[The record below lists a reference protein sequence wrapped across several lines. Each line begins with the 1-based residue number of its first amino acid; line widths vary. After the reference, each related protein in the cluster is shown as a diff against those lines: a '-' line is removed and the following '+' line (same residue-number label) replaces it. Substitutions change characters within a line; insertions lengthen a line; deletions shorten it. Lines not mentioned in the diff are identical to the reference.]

1 MAVAPSSS
9 ADGVV
14 WDLSALYTGLDDPG
28 IGRDHAAAETRA
40 EAFATRYRG
49 RIAELAA
56 AGLCE
61 ALQELQDIYELM
73 DAPVIFAHLQH
84 AAHSDDPAAGR
95 LLNTTQARSTEIRR
109 HLIFFD
115 LEWVHV
121 DDDGAAELMADPR
134 LADFA
139 YLLERE
145 RRTKPHR
152 LAEGEE
158 QVMDEKANTGVR
170 SWSRL
175 FDEITS
181 RITCEVE
188 VDGERRTLTE
198 AETLALLYSPKRST
212 RRSAAAGLTAALA
225 AQQHPLTYVFNVC
238 LQDHSIDDRLRH
250 YATPIASR
258 NLANEI
264 QPAAVEALVAACEAG
279 FGIVQRYYR
288 LKRRLLGLDELFDY
302 DRYAPIK
309 SDDTGYSWGRCREIV
324 IDSYAAFSETLGGI
338 AVRAFDERWIDAEL
352 RLGKRGGAFSAGS
365 TTQTHPYVL
374 CNYTDRIR
382 DVMTVAHELG
392 HAAHQYLSRGVGYL
406 QSHTPLT
413 TAETASVFGEML
425 VFRRLLAAQTSDE
438 ARLSLLASKIE
449 DSFATVFRQIVM
461 HRFEEAAHA
470 ARRDEGELPAER
482 LSELWIEANAP
493 MHGDAVTLTDDYR
506 TWWSYIPHFVHSP
519 FYVYA
524 YAFGELLVLALLQVY
539 DARGDAFA
547 PAYTEMLSR
556 GGSVS
561 PEELVRPVGIDLN
574 DPAFWSGGVAIL
586 NDMVAQAEALASKLA

>member
-28 IGRDHAAAETRA
+28 IGRDHATAETRA

-115 LEWVHV
+115 LEWVHL
-121 DDDGAAELMADPR
+121 DDDRAAELMADPR

-198 AETLALLYSPKRST
+198 TETLALLYSPKRSN

-238 LQDHSIDDRLRH
+238 LQDHAIDDRLRH

-264 QPAAVEALVAACEAG
+264 QPARRRGAGGRLRGRIRHRAAVLPPQAAPA
-279 FGIVQRYYR
+279 RP
-288 LKRRLLGLDELFDY
+288 RR
-302 DRYAPIK
+302 
-309 SDDTGYSWGRCREIV
+309 
-324 IDSYAAFSETLGGI
+324 
-338 AVRAFDERWIDAEL
+338 AVRL
-352 RLGKRGGAFSAGS
+352 
-365 TTQTHPYVL
+365 
-374 CNYTDRIR
+374 
-382 DVMTVAHELG
+382 
-392 HAAHQYLSRGVGYL
+392 
-406 QSHTPLT
+406 
-413 TAETASVFGEML
+413 
-425 VFRRLLAAQTSDE
+425 
-438 ARLSLLASKIE
+438 
-449 DSFATVFRQIVM
+449 
-461 HRFEEAAHA
+461 
-470 ARRDEGELPAER
+470 
-482 LSELWIEANAP
+482 
-493 MHGDAVTLTDDYR
+493 
-506 TWWSYIPHFVHSP
+506 
-519 FYVYA
+519 
-524 YAFGELLVLALLQVY
+524 
-539 DARGDAFA
+539 
-547 PAYTEMLSR
+547 
-556 GGSVS
+556 
-561 PEELVRPVGIDLN
+561 
-574 DPAFWSGGVAIL
+574 
-586 NDMVAQAEALASKLA
+586 